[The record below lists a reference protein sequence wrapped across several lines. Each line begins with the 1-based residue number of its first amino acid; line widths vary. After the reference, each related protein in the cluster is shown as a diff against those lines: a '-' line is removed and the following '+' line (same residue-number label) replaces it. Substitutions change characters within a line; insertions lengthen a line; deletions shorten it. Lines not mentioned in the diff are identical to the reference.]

1 MDVDESKVQKE
12 DNPIPQSLRVIA
24 KDVSDY
30 YTKAE
35 YTAFLK
41 PKSGKEKK
49 MRRKRKEEEVDP
61 LEGLLEM
68 STSNE
73 GIASPPVFSCVLN
86 RLCLFSSMSSH
97 FSFSYVH
104 IANHLFP
111 STVLI
116 LFLILYPDRLSSFLF
131 FDPQISI
138 FFFNCIYI
146 QFY

>member
-41 PKSGKEKK
+41 PKNGKEKK

-86 RLCLFSSMSSH
+86 RLVCFHPCPLIFLFRTCILQTIFSH
-97 FSFSYVH
+97 
-104 IANHLFP
+104 P
-111 STVLI
+111 
-116 LFLILYPDRLSSFLF
+116 LFLSYF
-131 FDPQISI
+131 
-138 FFFNCIYI
+138 
-146 QFY
+146 